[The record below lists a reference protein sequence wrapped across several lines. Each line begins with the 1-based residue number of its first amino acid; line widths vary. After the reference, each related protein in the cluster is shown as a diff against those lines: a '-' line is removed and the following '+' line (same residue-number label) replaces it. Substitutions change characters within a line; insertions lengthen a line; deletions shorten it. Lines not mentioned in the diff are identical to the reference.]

1 MTKETK
7 FFKVTIKNSNEFDMM
22 RRWYYIYRELA
33 FTVKKR
39 VSGSGNEYYEVVDGT
54 FKGKNILK
62 RHCTLAKEPNKTRKV
77 EIKDFQAKLDRIEKA
92 VEAVLKAIRS

>member
-7 FFKVTIKNSNEFDMM
+7 FFEVRIKNSNEFDMM

-39 VSGSGNEYYEVVDGT
+39 VSGSGNEYYEVVEGAY
-54 FKGKNILK
+54 KGRNILK
-62 RHCTLAKEPNKTRKV
+62 RHCTLVKEPNKTRKV

-92 VEAVLKAIRS
+92 MGAVLKVIRT